1 MNKNGQNRQKNQKN
15 DKDGTTMTYWKWK
28 TEISD
33 GDDYESDE
41 SLQRCLA
48 DLEKAWATTYNQV
61 CRTMGLHYEEWEA
74 YETDEYGVVI

>member
-1 MNKNGQNRQKNQKN
+1 
-15 DKDGTTMTYWKWK
+15 MTYWKWK

-48 DLEKAWATTYNQV
+48 DLEKAWATTHTIKYAEQWASITKNGKPTKQKN
-61 CRTMGLHYEEWEA
+61 TEW
-74 YETDEYGVVI
+74 